1 VKCAQV
7 PRCAFFIEVR
17 AFQFWLL
24 LLLSPGPTS
33 KWKTLH
39 FCHLGFFRCS
49 FITHQSTT
57 TICSRTLGSL
67 VFRPRR
73 PCDII
78 PLELGAFGVATFTT
92 GTDWSGDEI
101 LFQCFTRTDWP
112 QSLDWTTTA
121 EQHNRTAAEQQHQ
134 TTYSQAIPTVRH
146 VAELPRTID

>member
-57 TICSRTLGSL
+57 TVCSRTLGSL

-78 PLELGAFGVATFTT
+78 PLELGAFGWPHLPLERTGLATKFSFSVSLERTGRNLWTGQQQQNNTT
-92 GTDWSGDEI
+92 
-101 LFQCFTRTDWP
+101 
-112 QSLDWTTTA
+112 
-121 EQHNRTAAEQQHQ
+121 EQQQ
-134 TTYSQAIPTVRH
+134 SSSTRLLTRRQYRQFVTLRNY
-146 VAELPRTID
+146 RGR